1 MFCKNFAF
9 STMVDGTDINTNALA
24 CAKGKILVADD
35 DPAILDSI
43 KMMLE
48 FCDYDVETLADGRV
62 ISKLETNKPQLL
74 LLDIW
79 MSGTDGRDICKK
91 LKSRAD
97 MRDIPVILISASRE
111 LEKSTKDAGA
121 NDFIA
126 KPFEMN
132 ELLTKIEKYIAD

>member
-1 MFCKNFAF
+1 
-9 STMVDGTDINTNALA
+9 MVDGTDINKNALT
-24 CAKGKILVADD
+24 CAKGRILVADD

-48 FCDYDVETLADGRV
+48 FFDYDVETLADGRV
-62 ISKLETNKPQLL
+62 ISRLESNKPQLL

-91 LKSRAD
+91 LKARAD
-97 MRDIPVILISASRE
+97 MRDIPVILISASRD
-111 LEKSTKDAGA
+111 LEKSTKEAGA

-132 ELLTKIEKYIAD
+132 ELLNKIEKYIAN

>member
-1 MFCKNFAF
+1 MTNG
-9 STMVDGTDINTNALA
+9 SDIHSNMLTN
-24 CAKGKILVADD
+24 AKGKILVADD

-62 ISKLETNKPQLL
+62 ISKLESNKPQLL

-79 MSGTDGRDICKK
+79 MSGTDGRDICRK
-91 LKSRAD
+91 LKARAD
-97 MRDIPVILISASRE
+97 MRDIPVILISASRD

-132 ELLTKIEKYIAD
+132 ELLHKIEKYIAD

>member
-1 MFCKNFAF
+1 MTHKD
-9 STMVDGTDINTNALA
+9 SSHHSLA
-24 CAKGKILVADD
+24 QAKRKILVADD

-48 FCDYDVETLADGRV
+48 FCDYKVETLADGAV
-62 ISKLETNKPQLL
+62 IAKLQQEKPGLV

-91 LKSRAD
+91 LKAMKD
-97 MRDIPVILISASRE
+97 TKDIPVILISASRDI
-111 LEKSTKDAGA
+111 EKSTKEAGA
-121 NDFIA
+121 NDFLA

-132 ELLTKIEKYIAD
+132 ELLNKIEKHMIN